1 MYFKN
6 STKFVTPEQSLVIL
20 LIFLPVQTNVL
31 TPSRQWRC
39 FIEWC
44 LKASTLESEF
54 PSSNSAFDTY
64 QLTSL
69 QLSLLIC
76 KMTIILLSIL
86 HRVLL
91 RIKWNNLYKISD
103 HGVCHK
109 WILCMINTTSP
120 MLGTSLFPSGPEMI
134 TPSDFTAIDMLTTTT
149 GLECEVWLHNIFSYL
164 SFPDCVY

>member
-31 TPSRQWRC
+31 TPSRQWRY

-54 PSSNSAFDTY
+54 PISNSAFDTY

-86 HRVLL
+86 HRFFLELSEIICIQFLIMVSVTNEFYTWSIPLHQCWGPLYFLQVQKWLL
-91 RIKWNNLYKISD
+91 
-103 HGVCHK
+103 HQ
-109 WILCMINTTSP
+109 
-120 MLGTSLFPSGPEMI
+120 TSLQ
-134 TPSDFTAIDMLTTTT
+134 LT
-149 GLECEVWLHNIFSYL
+149 C
-164 SFPDCVY
+164 